1 MCILMSVNA
10 LFWGA
15 LLFVEKRNQS
25 MYHFLKHGLTNKGVR
40 AQITSKA
47 QGVEHINVSQDTL
60 QGIKIL
66 LPSQH
71 EQERIESAFLH
82 LGELAGILGNSITEQ
97 FTSSNVEN
105 FGKLP
110 EDVASCAKFASLFKD
125 LNGYLA
131 SAKIQGFKWDKRQYD
146 DEENKGFVEIDSR
159 FTELMFDTL
168 AQRYKELAQ
177 KASSKSDN
185 SSDIHYDIEGYL
197 TEINAG
203 RINEEYMNSR
213 FEKYLK
219 LREQDD
225 ATEEMIRRAENEL
238 HKSFAVLKQ
247 EEQKYANMFLH
258 DIESG
263 DAILMEGNSLRDYI
277 NEYQH
282 RAEDDRVSRVSNAL
296 GLNQQML
303 RDMMKLRLTE
313 NNINEFCRFDN
324 LLKTVDKTK
333 AKEFFEKIYNKKL
346 VPPQVNRNIDL
357 YLRKFILYGGLNA
370 PFLCNEISE

>member
-1 MCILMSVNA
+1 
-10 LFWGA
+10 
-15 LLFVEKRNQS
+15 
-25 MYHFLKHGLTNKGVR
+25 
-40 AQITSKA
+40 
-47 QGVEHINVSQDTL
+47 
-60 QGIKIL
+60 
-66 LPSQH
+66 
-71 EQERIESAFLH
+71 
-82 LGELAGILGNSITEQ
+82 
-97 FTSSNVEN
+97 
-105 FGKLP
+105 
-110 EDVASCAKFASLFKD
+110 
-125 LNGYLA
+125 
-131 SAKIQGFKWDKRQYD
+131 
-146 DEENKGFVEIDSR
+146 
-159 FTELMFDTL
+159 MFDTL

-197 TEINAG
+197 TEIDAG

-225 ATEEMIRRAENEL
+225 VTEEMIRRAENEL

-263 DAILMEGNSLRDYI
+263 DAILREGNSLRDYI

-324 LLKTVDKTK
+324 LLKTIDKTK

-357 YLRKFILYGGLNA
+357 YLRKFILSGGLDA

>member
-1 MCILMSVNA
+1 
-10 LFWGA
+10 
-15 LLFVEKRNQS
+15 
-25 MYHFLKHGLTNKGVR
+25 
-40 AQITSKA
+40 
-47 QGVEHINVSQDTL
+47 
-60 QGIKIL
+60 
-66 LPSQH
+66 
-71 EQERIESAFLH
+71 
-82 LGELAGILGNSITEQ
+82 
-97 FTSSNVEN
+97 
-105 FGKLP
+105 
-110 EDVASCAKFASLFKD
+110 
-125 LNGYLA
+125 
-131 SAKIQGFKWDKRQYD
+131 
-146 DEENKGFVEIDSR
+146 
-159 FTELMFDTL
+159 MFDTL

-197 TEINAG
+197 TEIDAG

-225 ATEEMIRRAENEL
+225 VTEEMIRRAENEL

-263 DAILMEGNSLRDYI
+263 DAILREGNSLRDYI

-313 NNINEFCRFDN
+313 NNINEFYRFDN
-324 LLKTVDKTK
+324 LLKTIDKTK

-357 YLRKFILYGGLNA
+357 YLRKFILSGGLDA